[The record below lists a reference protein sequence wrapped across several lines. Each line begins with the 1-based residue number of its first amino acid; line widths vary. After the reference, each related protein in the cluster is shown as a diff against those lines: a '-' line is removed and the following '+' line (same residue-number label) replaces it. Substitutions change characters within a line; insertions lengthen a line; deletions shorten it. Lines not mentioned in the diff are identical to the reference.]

1 MEGTPW
7 VEKYRPK
14 RLSEVVLDQDNRT
27 LFTNAIANR
36 RLPNMVF
43 YGPPGTGKTTTAI
56 NLVREYQTHSGRA
69 SQTQVIH
76 LNASD
81 DRGVDVIRTRI
92 RAFVESRSVFGT
104 GLKFV
109 ILDEVDA
116 MTKTAQAMLRLVVQR
131 YDTRARFCLICN
143 FVSRIEESL
152 LSELVL
158 VRFNEAPADATAQLL
173 GRITA
178 AEGIECTAA
187 QRGQLLH
194 TYGSDI
200 RSMINALQTTPYA
213 PLASPT
219 VGAPALAILRDS
231 VAAAHDDGPRVR
243 RALRT
248 AAAGQCSEETA
259 ALALL
264 ETRMRSVDHM
274 PSTST
279 LALDIASRESTPDSP
294 YRPMAVALGALYRPP

>member
-1 MEGTPW
+1 MESAPW

-14 RLSEVVLDQDNRT
+14 LLSEVVLDPDNRT
-27 LFTNAIANR
+27 LFANAIANQR
-36 RLPNMVF
+36 MPNMVF

-56 NLVREYQTHSGRA
+56 NLVREYQAHTGRA
-69 SQTQVIH
+69 SQAQVIH

-81 DRGVDVIRTRI
+81 DRGVDVVRTRI
-92 RAFVESRSVFGT
+92 KTFVESRAVFGT

-116 MTKTAQAMLRLVVQR
+116 MTKAAQAMLRLVIQR

-158 VRFNEAPADATAQLL
+158 VRFNEVPADATARLL
-173 GRITA
+173 ERITL
-178 AEGIECTAA
+178 AEDIQCTAA
-187 QRGQLLH
+187 QRATLLR

-219 VGAPALAILRDS
+219 VGAPALAVLHDA
-231 VAAAHDDGPRVR
+231 VARARDDGPLVR
-243 RALRT
+243 RALRN
-248 AAAGQCSEETA
+248 AAAGECSEETA

-264 ETRMRSVDHM
+264 ALRMRNADHQ
-274 PSTST
+274 PPASS
-279 LALDIASRESTPDSP
+279 LALEIASRENAPDSP
-294 YRPMAVALGALYRPP
+294 YRPMAVALGVLYRPP